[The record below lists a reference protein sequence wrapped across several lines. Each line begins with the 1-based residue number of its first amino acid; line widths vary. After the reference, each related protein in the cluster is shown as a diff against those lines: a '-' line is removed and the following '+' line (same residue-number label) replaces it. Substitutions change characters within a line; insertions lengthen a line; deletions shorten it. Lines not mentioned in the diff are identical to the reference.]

1 MLTDQYRLKKV
12 RDFNLLM
19 ERGRWAS
26 GALFTVKW
34 LELAKNRDYFPKKVD
49 PDEFVAQLRFAFVV
63 GVKVSKSAVKRN
75 RLKRQMREVVRLM
88 IKDRRLRGG
97 FYVMV
102 VAKGE
107 ALGKEYLEIEKDI
120 GGLLGKVGV
129 LR

>member
-1 MLTDQYRLKKV
+1 MLTEKYRLKKV

-34 LELAKNRDYFPKKVD
+34 LELAKNKDYWPKKIDV
-49 PDEFVAQLRFAFVV
+49 DEFGAQLRFAFVV
-63 GVKVSKSAVKRN
+63 GVKVSKSAVARN
-75 RLKRQMREVVRLM
+75 RLKRQMSEVVRLLV
-88 IKDRRLRGG
+88 KDGRLRSG

-107 ALGKEYLEIEKDI
+107 ALGKEYLEIEKDV
-120 GGLLGKVGV
+120 GGLLGKLGI
-129 LR
+129 LK